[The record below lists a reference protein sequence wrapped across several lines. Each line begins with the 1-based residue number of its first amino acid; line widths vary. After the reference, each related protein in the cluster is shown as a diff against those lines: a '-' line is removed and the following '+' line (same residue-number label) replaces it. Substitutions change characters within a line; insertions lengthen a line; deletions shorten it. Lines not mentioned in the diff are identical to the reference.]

1 MAASALSLRA
11 ARAPLRP
18 AAPAA
23 PLRRCAARR
32 AARRAPLTLT
42 RASLAP
48 GVSLGVATNA
58 KVDAILAR
66 IAGTDSGADATPETR
81 RAILDLA
88 TELEAD
94 YALTGVRCGD
104 AAAAGGAP
112 GGGGVQRWVGTRQ
125 RSPGARRRLR
135 AS

>member
-18 AAPAA
+18 AAPAS
-23 PLRRCAARR
+23 PLRRCAARH
-32 AARRAPLTLT
+32 ASRRAPLTLT

-48 GVSLGVATNA
+48 GASLGTATSA
-58 KVDAILAR
+58 KVDAILAQ
-66 IAGTDSGADATPETR
+66 IAGTDAGADATPETR
-81 RAILDLA
+81 RTILDLA

-94 YALTGVRCGD
+94 YALTGVRAD

-112 GGGGVQRWVGTRQ
+112 GGGGVRRWVGTRQ
-125 RSPGARRRLR
+125 RSPAPMPTRLR